1 MSTPTTTFT
10 QTVTPID
17 LQVTGMTCA
26 SCAMRIEKKLNKVP
40 GVVATVNYATETAH
54 VESPAGVSLEE
65 LVAVVEAAG
74 YGVREPEQDVDD
86 DPDELGRRWRVSA
99 VLTAPVLLMSM
110 VPALQFSG
118 WQWLAFLLASIVV
131 LWGGKP
137 FHRAAWT
144 NARHGA
150 TTMDTLVSIG
160 VLAAYLWSAFA
171 VLFTSAGE
179 LGMTMTVSWLPL
191 HDTSGSTPDLY
202 FESASVVVTFLLLG
216 RWLEHRAKRSSGAAL
231 RALLHLAPATAW
243 LRTTTG
249 DVEVPASHVRVGDLV
264 IARPGERIATD
275 GVVVEGTSAIDASML
290 TGESVPIDVSVGDEV
305 EGGTV
310 VQDGLLVVRA
320 TRVGSD
326 TALARITAMVTAAQS
341 GKAPVQRL
349 ADRVASVFVPVVLVI
364 ALVTLLGWGCTTGWQ
379 QGFTAAVAVLVIAC
393 PCALGLATPTALL
406 VGTGRGA
413 TLGILVRGPE
423 VLESTRRIDT
433 VVLDKTGTLT
443 TGVMTVVHQRGDD
456 EAVTL
461 AGALE
466 AGSTHP
472 IARAVTDYAAR
483 VGSRTAAARQAATH
497 GHEHGGLVL
506 ATDADTHQAVRGD
519 GVAGRISGHDVRVG
533 RPEWVGVDEPW
544 WTEADAWRRDGL
556 TAVAVSV
563 DDEVRAMLAV
573 GDEVRPG
580 AHHAVA
586 ALRDLGL
593 EPVMVTGDAEA
604 VARSVAEEVG
614 IDHVVADARPEH
626 KVAEVDRLRAS
637 GRVVA
642 VIGDGINDA
651 AALAAADLGIAM
663 GGGTDVAIEA
673 ADITLLRD
681 DLRTAGDAVRLSR
694 ATLRT
699 IKQNL
704 GWAFGYNVAAIPL
717 AAAGLLTPMI
727 AGLAMAMSS
736 VCVVANSLRLRRFH

>member
-1 MSTPTTTFT
+1 
-10 QTVTPID
+10 
-17 LQVTGMTCA
+17 
-26 SCAMRIEKKLNKVP
+26 
-40 GVVATVNYATETAH
+40 
-54 VESPAGVSLEE
+54 
-65 LVAVVEAAG
+65 
-74 YGVREPEQDVDD
+74 
-86 DPDELGRRWRVSA
+86 
-99 VLTAPVLLMSM
+99 
-110 VPALQFSG
+110 
-118 WQWLAFLLASIVV
+118 
-131 LWGGKP
+131 
-137 FHRAAWT
+137 
-144 NARHGA
+144 
-150 TTMDTLVSIG
+150 
-160 VLAAYLWSAFA
+160 
-171 VLFTSAGE
+171 
-179 LGMTMTVSWLPL
+179 
-191 HDTSGSTPDLY
+191 
-202 FESASVVVTFLLLG
+202 
-216 RWLEHRAKRSSGAAL
+216 
-231 RALLHLAPATAW
+231 
-243 LRTTTG
+243 
-249 DVEVPASHVRVGDLV
+249 
-264 IARPGERIATD
+264 
-275 GVVVEGTSAIDASML
+275 VVEGTSAIDASML
-290 TGESVPIDVSVGDEV
+290 TGESVPIDVTVGDEV
-305 EGGTV
+305 AGGTV

-320 TRVGSD
+320 TRVGAD

-364 ALVTLLGWGCTTGWQ
+364 ALVTLLGWGLTTGWQ

-423 VLESTRRIDT
+423 VLESTRRVDT

-443 TGVMTVVHQRGDD
+443 TGVMTVVHRRGDD
-456 EAVTL
+456 EAVAL
-461 AGALE
+461 AGSLE

-472 IARAVTDYAAR
+472 IARAVTDYAGR
-483 VGSRTAAARQAATH
+483 LETRTSAAPEAASP
-497 GHEHGGLVL
+497 GHEHGGLTL
-506 ATDADTHQAVRGD
+506 ATNVDTHQAVRGD
-519 GVAGRISGHDVRVG
+519 GVVGRISGHDVRVG

-556 TAVAVSV
+556 TAIAVSV
-563 DDEVRAMLAV
+563 DGEVRAMLAV
-573 GDEVRPG
+573 GDEVRPTT
-580 AHHAVA
+580 HRAVA
-586 ALRDLGL
+586 ALRELGL

-604 VARSVAEEVG
+604 VARSVAAEVG
-614 IDHVVADARPEH
+614 IDRVIADARPED
-626 KVAEVDRLRAS
+626 KVAEVERLRAS

-704 GWAFGYNVAAIPL
+704 GWAFGYNIAAIPL

>member
-1 MSTPTTTFT
+1 MSTPVTTTFE
-10 QTVTPID
+10 QIVTPID

-26 SCAMRIEKKLNKVP
+26 SCAARIEKKLNKVP

-54 VESPAGVSLEE
+54 VETPAGVTLEE
-65 LVAVVEAAG
+65 LVAVVEATG
-74 YGVREPEQDVDD
+74 YGVRAPEQEVDD

-99 VLTAPVLLMSM
+99 VLTVPVLFLSM
-110 VPALQFSG
+110 VPALQFTG
-118 WQWLAFLLASIVV
+118 WQWVAFLLASIVV

-144 NARHGA
+144 NARHRA
-150 TTMDTLVSIG
+150 TTMDTLVSLG
-160 VLAAYLWSAFA
+160 VLSAYLWSAFA

-179 LGMTMTVSWLPL
+179 LGMTMTVSWLPMRD
-191 HDTSGSTPDLY
+191 DTAHGVPDLY
-202 FESASVVVTFLLLG
+202 FESAAVVVTFLLLG
-216 RWLEHRAKRSSGAAL
+216 RWLEHRAKRQSGAAL
-231 RALLHLAPATAW
+231 RALLDLAPATAW
-243 LRTTTG
+243 LRTPAG
-249 DVEVPASHVRVGDLV
+249 DTEVPASHVHVGDLV
-264 IARPGERIATD
+264 IARPGERVATD
-275 GVVVEGTSAIDASML
+275 GVVVEGSSAIDASML
-290 TGESVPIDVSVGDEV
+290 TGESVPIDVTVGDEV
-305 EGGTV
+305 AGGTV
-310 VQDGLLVVRA
+310 VQDGLLLVRA
-320 TRVGSD
+320 TRVGAD
-326 TALARITAMVTAAQS
+326 TALARITALVTAAQS

-364 ALVTLLGWGCTTGWQ
+364 ALVTLLGWGLTTGWQ

-413 TLGILVRGPE
+413 GLGILVRGPE
-423 VLESTRRIDT
+423 VLESTRRVDT

-443 TGVMTVVHQRGDD
+443 TGVMTVVHRHGDD
-456 EAVTL
+456 EAVVL

-466 AGSTHP
+466 SGSTHP
-472 IARAVTDYAAR
+472 IARAVTAYAGNLGPVPA
-483 VGSRTAAARQAATH
+483 V
-497 GHEHGGLVL
+497 E
-506 ATDADTHQAVRGD
+506 THQAARGD
-519 GVAGRISGHDVRVG
+519 GVVGRVSGHDVQVG

-544 WTEADAWRRDGL
+544 WGEADSWRRDGL
-556 TAVAVSV
+556 TAIAVSV
-563 DDEVRAMLAV
+563 DGQVRALLAV
-573 GDEVRPG
+573 GDEVR
-580 AHHAVA
+580 ATSLHAVA
-586 ALRDLGL
+586 QLRELGL

-604 VARSVAEEVG
+604 VARAVAAEVG
-614 IDHVVADARPEH
+614 IDRVIADARPED
-626 KVAEVDRLRAS
+626 KVAEVHRLRES

-642 VIGDGINDA
+642 VVGDGINDA

-736 VCVVANSLRLRRFH
+736 VCVVGNSLRLRRFH

>member
-1 MSTPTTTFT
+1 MSTPVTTTFE

-26 SCAMRIEKKLNKVP
+26 SCAARIEKQLNKVP

-54 VESPAGVSLEE
+54 VETPAGVTLEE
-65 LVAVVEAAG
+65 LVAVVEATG
-74 YGVREPEQDVDD
+74 YGVRTPEQEVDD
-86 DPDELGRRWRVSA
+86 DPDELGRRWRTSA
-99 VLTAPVLLMSM
+99 VLTVPVLFLSM
-110 VPALQFSG
+110 IPALQFTG
-118 WQWLAFLLASIVV
+118 WQWMAFLLASIVV

-144 NARHGA
+144 NARHRA
-150 TTMDTLVSIG
+150 TTMDTLVSLG
-160 VLAAYLWSAFA
+160 VLSAYLWSTAA
-171 VLFTSAGE
+171 IMFTSAGE
-179 LGMTMTVSWLPL
+179 LGMTMTVSWLPMRDVAS
-191 HDTSGSTPDLY
+191 HGVPDLY

-216 RWLEHRAKRSSGAAL
+216 RWLEHRAKRQSGAAL
-231 RALLHLAPATAW
+231 RALLDLAPATAW
-243 LRTTTG
+243 LRTPTG
-249 DVEVPASHVRVGDLV
+249 DTEVPASHVHVGDLV
-264 IARPGERIATD
+264 IARPGERVATD
-275 GVVVEGTSAIDASML
+275 GVVIEGSSAIDASML
-290 TGESVPIDVSVGDEV
+290 TGESVPIDVTVGDEV
-305 EGGTV
+305 AGGTV
-310 VQDGLLVVRA
+310 VQDGLLLVRA
-320 TRVGSD
+320 SRVGAD
-326 TALARITAMVTAAQS
+326 TALARITALVTAAQS

-349 ADRVASVFVPVVLVI
+349 ADRVASVFVPVSLVV
-364 ALVTLLGWGCTTGWQ
+364 ALLTLLGWGLTTGWQ

-423 VLESTRRIDT
+423 VLESTRRVDT

-443 TGVMTVVHQRGDD
+443 TGVMTVVHRHGDD
-456 EAVTL
+456 EAVGL

-466 AGSTHP
+466 SGSTHP
-472 IARAVTDYAAR
+472 IARAVTAYAGNLGPVPA
-483 VGSRTAAARQAATH
+483 V
-497 GHEHGGLVL
+497 EK
-506 ATDADTHQAVRGD
+506 HQGVRGD
-519 GVAGRISGHDVRVG
+519 GVVGRVSGHDVTVG
-533 RPEWVGVDEPW
+533 RPEGVGVDEPW
-544 WTEADAWRRDGL
+544 WGEADSWRRDGL
-556 TAVAVSV
+556 TAIAVSV
-563 DDEVRAMLAV
+563 DGEVRALLAV
-573 GDEVRPG
+573 GDAVRTTSL
-580 AHHAVA
+580 HAVA
-586 ALRDLGL
+586 QLRELGL

-604 VARSVAEEVG
+604 VARAVAAEVG
-614 IDHVVADARPEH
+614 IDRVIADARPED
-626 KVAEVDRLRAS
+626 KVAEVHRLRES

-704 GWAFGYNVAAIPL
+704 GWAFGYNVATIPL

-736 VCVVANSLRLRRFH
+736 VCVVTNSLRLRRFH

>member
-1 MSTPTTTFT
+1 MTAPTPVPTRFT
-10 QTVTPID
+10 PAVAPLD

-26 SCAMRIEKKLNKVP
+26 SCAARIEKKLNRVP

-54 VESPAGVSLEE
+54 VEPPAGVSLEQ

-74 YGVREPEQDVDD
+74 YGVREPDEAIDD

-99 VLTAPVLLMSM
+99 VLTVPVLALSM
-110 VPALQFSG
+110 VPALQFYG

-144 NARHGA
+144 NARHRT

-160 VLAAYLWSAFA
+160 VLSAYLWSAFA
-171 VLFTSAGE
+171 VLFTTAGE
-179 LGMTMTVSWLPL
+179 LGMTMTVSWLPR
-191 HDTSGSTPDLY
+191 HDEAAAGVPDLY
-202 FESASVVVTFLLLG
+202 FESAAVVITFLLVG
-216 RWLEHRAKRSSGAAL
+216 RWLEQRAKRSSGAAL
-231 RALLHLAPATAW
+231 RALLDLAPATAW
-243 LRTTTG
+243 LRTTAG
-249 DVEVPASHVRVGDLV
+249 DTEVPASHVHVGDLV
-264 IARPGERIATD
+264 LVRPGERIATD
-275 GVVVEGTSAIDASML
+275 GIVVEGASAVDASML
-290 TGESVPIDVSVGDEV
+290 TGESVPVDVSVGDEV
-305 EGGTV
+305 AGGTV
-310 VQDGLLVVRA
+310 AQDGLLVVRA
-320 TRVGSD
+320 TRVGAD
-326 TALARITAMVTAAQS
+326 TALARITALVTAAQS

-349 ADRVASVFVPVVLVI
+349 ADRVSSVFVPVVLVI
-364 ALVTLLGWGCTTGWQ
+364 ALATLLGWGLTTGWQ

-413 TLGILVRGPE
+413 TMGILVRGPE
-423 VLESTRRIDT
+423 VLESTRRVDT

-443 TGVMTVVHQRGDD
+443 TGVMTVVHRHGDD
-456 EAVTL
+456 EAVWL

-466 AGSTHP
+466 SGSTHP
-472 IARAVTDYAAR
+472 IARAVTAYAALLGP
-483 VGSRTAAARQAATH
+483 VPEPESH
-497 GHEHGGLVL
+497 H
-506 ATDADTHQAVRGD
+506 AVRGD
-519 GVAGRISGHDVRVG
+519 GVTGRVTGHEVLVG
-533 RPEWVGVDEPW
+533 RPEWLGVDEPW
-544 WTEADAWRRDGL
+544 WSDADSWRREGL
-556 TAVAVSV
+556 TTIAVRV
-563 DDEVRAMLAV
+563 DGEVRALLAV
-573 GDEVRPG
+573 GDQVR
-580 AHHAVA
+580 ATSRRAVA
-586 ALRDLGL
+586 ALRELGL
-593 EPVMVTGDAEA
+593 DPVMVTGDAEPVARA
-604 VARSVAEEVG
+604 VAAEVG
-614 IDHVVADARPEH
+614 IERVIADARPED
-626 KVAEVDRLRAS
+626 KVAEVARLRGS

-642 VIGDGINDA
+642 VVGDGINDA

-699 IKQNL
+699 IKENL

-727 AGLAMAMSS
+727 AGLAMALSS
-736 VCVVANSLRLRRFH
+736 VCVVGNSLRLRRFR

>member
-1 MSTPTTTFT
+1 MSAP
-10 QTVTPID
+10 VTSTLEQAVAPID

-26 SCAMRIEKKLNKVP
+26 SCATRIERRLTRVP

-54 VESPAGVSLEE
+54 VEPPAGVTREQ

-74 YGVREPEQDVDD
+74 YGVRGPETETDD

-99 VLTAPVLLMSM
+99 ALTVPVLLLSM
-110 VPALQFSG
+110 VPAVQFVG
-118 WQWLAFLLASIVV
+118 WQWVAFLLASIVV
-131 LWGGKP
+131 LWGGRP
-137 FHRAAWT
+137 FHRAAWR
-144 NARHGA
+144 NARHRT
-150 TTMDTLVSIG
+150 TTMDTLVSLG
-160 VLAAYLWSAFA
+160 VLSAYLWSAVA

-179 LGMTMTVSWLPL
+179 LGMTMTVSWLPM
-191 HDTSGSTPDLY
+191 HDDASAGEPDLY
-202 FESASVVVTFLLLG
+202 FESAAVVVTFVLVG
-216 RWLEHRAKRSSGAAL
+216 RWLEHRARRRSGAAL
-231 RALLHLAPATAW
+231 RALLDLAPATTW
-243 LRTTTG
+243 IRTPAG
-249 DVEVPASHVRVGDLV
+249 DIEVPASHVRVGDLV
-264 IARPGERIATD
+264 IARPGERVATD
-275 GVVVEGTSAIDASML
+275 GVVVEGASAVDASML
-290 TGESVPIDVSVGDEV
+290 TGESVPLDVTVGDEV
-305 EGGTV
+305 AGGTV
-310 VQDGLLVVRA
+310 VQDGLLLVRA
-320 TRVGSD
+320 TRVGAN
-326 TALARITAMVTAAQS
+326 TALARITALVVSAQS

-349 ADRVASVFVPVVLVI
+349 ADRMASVFVPVVLVI
-364 ALVTLLGWGCTTGWQ
+364 ALVTLLGWGVRTGWQ

-413 TLGILVRGPE
+413 TLGILVRGLE
-423 VLESTRRIDT
+423 VLESTRRVDT

-443 TGVMTVVHQRGDD
+443 TGVMTVVHRRGDD
-456 EAVTL
+456 GAVVL

-466 AGSTHP
+466 SASTHP
-472 IARAVTDYAAR
+472 IARAVTAYAGGLGPVAA
-483 VGSRTAAARQAATH
+483 VGS
-497 GHEHGGLVL
+497 HE
-506 ATDADTHQAVRGD
+506 AVRGD
-519 GVAGRISGHDVRVG
+519 GVVGLVSGHDVRVG

-544 WTEADAWRRDGL
+544 WSEADSWRRDGL
-556 TAVAVSV
+556 TAIAVSV
-563 DDEVRAMLAV
+563 DGEVRALLAV
-573 GDEVRPG
+573 GDQVRTTT
-580 AHHAVA
+580 HHAVA
-586 ALRDLGL
+586 QLRELGL

-604 VARSVAEEVG
+604 VARAVAAEVG
-614 IDHVVADARPEH
+614 IDRVIADARPED
-626 KVAEVDRLRAS
+626 KVAEVRRLRES

-663 GGGTDVAIEA
+663 GGGTDIAIEA

-736 VCVVANSLRLRRFH
+736 ICVVANSLRLRHFH